1 MRNSRILIFVQ
12 LLGHMGATHMVLNE
26 EQAAFSEWI
35 NTNLEEDKDVKHLL
49 PLNEAGSDMY
59 EKVDDG

>member
-1 MRNSRILIFVQ
+1 
-12 LLGHMGATHMVLNE
+12 MGATHMVLNE

-35 NTNLEEDKDVKHLL
+35 NTNLETDKDVKHLL
-49 PLNEAGSDMY
+49 PLNESGSDTY

>member
-1 MRNSRILIFVQ
+1 
-12 LLGHMGATHMVLNE
+12 MGAQHMVLNE

-35 NTNLEEDKDVKHLL
+35 NTNLENDKDVKHLL